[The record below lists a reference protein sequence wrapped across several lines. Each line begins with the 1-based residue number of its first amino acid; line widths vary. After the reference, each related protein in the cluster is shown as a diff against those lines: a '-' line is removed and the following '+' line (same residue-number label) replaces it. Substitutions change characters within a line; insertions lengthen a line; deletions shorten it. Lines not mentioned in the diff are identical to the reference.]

1 MSLLRDIQE
10 TAVSSDSDVA
20 TLLRKCKILA
30 ARLGNAEFKH
40 WVDQELN
47 GYDDSTMLPE
57 YRKLNV
63 ESVGHFSGAFGSGLR
78 NAPIPPSCLPK
89 ELQDMARHS
98 YLMQPISAYT
108 SLIDKTKR
116 SNAQESWP
124 ADLIAL
130 VGQDI
135 YQNMNCMA
143 AWKIIPYN
151 AIVSLIDTIK
161 TRVLNFCI
169 EIEAEAPDAGE
180 APLNAPPISQDKV
193 TQVFN
198 TYITG
203 TVQNVAT
210 GGSHFKQEANATF
223 GASDEVFHQLLG
235 AISSMAHKDANAQSI
250 AGAVEEM
257 RNSFGTHSFGA
268 RYQAFM
274 SLLSDHIQVYGPLVA
289 PYLPALAAMVA
300 S

>member
-10 TAVSSDSDVA
+10 TAVSADSDVA

-30 ARLGNAEFKH
+30 ARLGNSEFKH

-47 GYDDSTMLPE
+47 GYDDLTMLPE

-63 ESVGHFSGAFGSGLR
+63 ESFGHFYGPFGRSLE
-78 NAPIPPSCLPK
+78 NAPIPPSCLP
-89 ELQDMARHS
+89 ENFQDMARHS

-108 SLIDKTKR
+108 SLIDITKR
-116 SNAQESWP
+116 SNAKEGWP
-124 ADLIAL
+124 PDLVAI
-130 VGQDI
+130 VGQEI
-135 YQNMNCMA
+135 YVDMNCLA

-161 TRVLNFCI
+161 TRILSFCL

-193 TQVFN
+193 SQVFN
-198 TYITG
+198 TFITG
-203 TVQNVAT
+203 SVQNVAT
-210 GGSHFKQEANATF
+210 GGSHLSQQATATI
-223 GASDEVFHQLLG
+223 GATDVVFRQLLE
-235 AISSMAHKDANAQSI
+235 AITNMTCKDANTQSI

-257 RNSFGTHSFGA
+257 RDSVGTLSFGG

-289 PYLPALAAMVA
+289 PFLPALAAIAA